1 MKNLIENYGEADG
14 IGYWVA
20 TDIFSE
26 GIDSDDFLFGGCGL
40 ITQNGVRK
48 PAFFGLD
55 FMNHLESYMLGKNKN
70 AIITQRENAVFFIC
84 CHNYK
89 HLNFR
94 YFSRNENEIELENQQ
109 RFYTDNESM
118 QMSFRIRG
126 VNNGNYIVKI
136 FSVSQTNGNA
146 QNEWMNLNCF
156 NELSIPEV
164 EYLKSVCQPK
174 LSIFTVTAQDHILT
188 VETRLTAQ
196 EIQGIVVAEM

>member
-1 MKNLIENYGEADG
+1 
-14 IGYWVA
+14 
-20 TDIFSE
+20 
-26 GIDSDDFLFGGCGL
+26 
-40 ITQNGVRK
+40 
-48 PAFFGLD
+48 
-55 FMNHLESYMLGKNKN
+55 MNHLESYMLGKNKN
-70 AIITQRENAVFFIC
+70 AIITQRENGVFFVC

-118 QMSFRIRG
+118 QMSFRIRN
-126 VNNGNYIVKI
+126 VNDGKYIVKI

-146 QNEWMNLNCF
+146 QHEWMNLGCF
-156 NELSIPEV
+156 NDLSVPEV

-174 LSIFTVTAQDHILT
+174 LSIFSVEATDHVLT

-196 EIQGIVVAEM
+196 EIQGIVIAEL